1 MEDYLHDFLE
11 KLDLLKL
18 NGVEFNSQ
26 KLSFDIKCFLCDAPA
41 RSFLKCIVGH
51 TGYYACERCLMK
63 GLWSGRV
70 VFNSHEIC
78 PIRTACTRQT
88 TKTQSFIR
96 AQHIGTVTIFRIL
109 GLLVRVK
116 LRLG

>member
-1 MEDYLHDFLE
+1 MIF
-11 KLDLLKL
+11 

-26 KLSFDIKCFLCDAPA
+26 KLSFDIKCFLCDAPG

-78 PIRTACTRQT
+78 PLRTDEDFANLQYSDRQKGASPLIDHGIACVKR
-88 TKTQSFIR
+88 FPLDYM
-96 AQHIGTVTIFRIL
+96 HLVCL
-109 GLLVRVK
+109 GS
-116 LRLG
+116 